1 MLGVVRTNMG
11 NIKRKFFY
19 LTLITYSAITIVP
32 FLWSLSTSLK
42 PQVEVFQ
49 ANILPKNI
57 TANAYSTVF
66 TKIQPSFPSLFANSL
81 FIAVVVVILHLLFAS
96 LAGYAFARLRFPGRD
111 LLFYI
116 VLGTM
121 MIPDQLRLVPI
132 YQLLVKLGLISD
144 NPSNYLAI
152 FLVKAIS
159 AADIFLIRQYFLS
172 IPRDLEDAAKIDG
185 AGPLQT
191 FTKIMLPNAMPV
203 LATVA
208 ILTFQ
213 GTWNDL
219 FWPSIVLQSPNHWT
233 LPFGILQFKG
243 QFSTDWPP
251 IMALV
256 VLSTL
261 PILAIYTFGQRYIIN
276 MQLSSSVKG

>member
-1 MLGVVRTNMG
+1 MDNLR
-11 NIKRKFFY
+11 RKMFY
-19 LTLITYSAITIVP
+19 FILIGYSAFTVIP

-49 ANILPKNI
+49 SNILPRDATVK
-57 TANAYSTVF
+57 AYSTVF

-81 FIAVVVVILHLLFAS
+81 FIASVVVILHLVFAS

-111 LLFYI
+111 VLFYV

-132 YQLLVKLGLISD
+132 YQLLVKMGLIS
-144 NPSNYLAI
+144 NHPSNYLAI
-152 FLVKAIS
+152 FLVKAIG
-159 AADIFLIRQYFLS
+159 AADIFLIRQFFLS

-185 AGPLQT
+185 AGPFQT
-191 FTKIMLPNAMPV
+191 FTKVMLPNAMPV

-233 LPFGILQFKG
+233 LPFGIMQFKG

>member
-1 MLGVVRTNMG
+1 MDNL
-11 NIKRKFFY
+11 KRKIFY
-19 LTLITYSAITIVP
+19 LILITYSALTLIP
-32 FLWSLSTSLK
+32 FLWSISTSLK

-49 ANILPKNI
+49 SNILPQDGTLK
-57 TANAYSTVF
+57 AYGTVF

-81 FIAVVVVILHLLFAS
+81 FIACVVVILHLIFAS
-96 LAGYAFARLRFPGRD
+96 LAGYAFARLNFPGRD
-111 LLFYI
+111 LLFYV

-132 YQLLVKLGLISD
+132 YQLLVKLELISD
-144 NPSNYLAI
+144 NPSNYLGI
-152 FLVKAIS
+152 FLVKAIA

-185 AGPLQT
+185 AGPFQT
-191 FTKIMLPNAMPV
+191 FTRVMLPNAMPV

-219 FWPSIVLQSPNHWT
+219 FWPSIILQSPNHWT

-243 QFSTDWPP
+243 QFQTDWPP

-276 MQLSSSVKG
+276 MQLASSVKG

>member
-1 MLGVVRTNMG
+1 MNNL
-11 NIKRKFFY
+11 KRKFFY
-19 LTLITYSAITIVP
+19 FILIAYSAITLIP
-32 FLWSLSTSLK
+32 FLWSISTSLK

-49 ANILPKNI
+49 SNILPQNGSMK
-57 TANAYSTVF
+57 AYGTVF

-81 FIAVVVVILHLLFAS
+81 FIACVVVILHLIFAS
-96 LAGYAFARLRFPGRD
+96 LAGYAFARLHFPGRD

-132 YQLLVKLGLISD
+132 YQLLVKMGLISSH
-144 NPSNYLAI
+144 PSNYLAI
-152 FLVKAIS
+152 FLVKAI
-159 AADIFLIRQYFLS
+159 AAGDIFLIRQYFLS

-185 AGPLQT
+185 AGPFQT
-191 FTKIMLPNAMPV
+191 FTRVMLPNAMPV

-243 QFSTDWPP
+243 QFQTDWPP

>member
-1 MLGVVRTNMG
+1 MDNL
-11 NIKRKFFY
+11 KRKFFY
-19 LTLITYSAITIVP
+19 LILITYSALTLIP
-32 FLWSLSTSLK
+32 FLWSISTSLK

-49 ANILPKNI
+49 SNILPQDGTLK
-57 TANAYSTVF
+57 AYGTVF

-81 FIAVVVVILHLLFAS
+81 FIACVVVILHLIFAS
-96 LAGYAFARLRFPGRD
+96 LAGYAFARLNFPGRD
-111 LLFYI
+111 ILFYI

-132 YQLLVKLGLISD
+132 YQLLVKLELISD
-144 NPSNYLAI
+144 NPSNYLGI
-152 FLVKAIS
+152 FLVKAIA

-185 AGPLQT
+185 AGPFQT
-191 FTKIMLPNAMPV
+191 FTRVMLPNAMPV

-219 FWPSIVLQSPNHWT
+219 FWPSIILQSPNHWT

-243 QFSTDWPP
+243 QFQTDWPP

-261 PILAIYTFGQRYIIN
+261 PILAIYTFGQRFIIN

>member
-1 MLGVVRTNMG
+1 M
-11 NIKRKFFY
+11 
-19 LTLITYSAITIVP
+19 
-32 FLWSLSTSLK
+32 
-42 PQVEVFQ
+42 
-49 ANILPKNI
+49 
-57 TANAYSTVF
+57 
-66 TKIQPSFPSLFANSL
+66 
-81 FIAVVVVILHLLFAS
+81 
-96 LAGYAFARLRFPGRD
+96 
-111 LLFYI
+111 
-116 VLGTM
+116 
-121 MIPDQLRLVPI
+121 
-132 YQLLVKLGLISD
+132 
-144 NPSNYLAI
+144 
-152 FLVKAIS
+152 KAIS
-159 AADIFLIRQYFLS
+159 AADIFLIRQFFLS
-172 IPRDLEDAAKIDG
+172 IPKDLEDAAKIDG

>member
-1 MLGVVRTNMG
+1 MG
-11 NIKRKFFY
+11 SIKRKFFY
-19 LTLITYSAITIVP
+19 LTLITYSAITIIP

-49 ANILPKNI
+49 ANILPENI
-57 TANAYSTVF
+57 TVNAYSTVF

-81 FIAVVVVILHLLFAS
+81 FIAVVVVIMHLVFAS

-121 MIPDQLRLVPI
+121 MIPDQLRLVPM
-132 YQLLVKLGLISD
+132 YQLLVKMGLISD

>member
-1 MLGVVRTNMG
+1 MDKV
-11 NIKRKFFY
+11 KRKFFY
-19 LTLITYSAITIVP
+19 FVLIAYSALTLIP

-49 ANILPKNI
+49 SNILPQHATVK
-57 TANAYSTVF
+57 AYGTVF

-81 FIAVVVVILHLLFAS
+81 FIASVVVILHLIFAS

-111 LLFYI
+111 VLFYI

-132 YQLLVKLGLISD
+132 YQLLVKMGLISSH
-144 NPSNYLAI
+144 PSNYLAI

-159 AADIFLIRQYFLS
+159 AADIFLIRQFFLS

-185 AGPLQT
+185 AGPFQT
-191 FTKIMLPNAMPV
+191 FTRVMLPNAMPV

-233 LPFGILQFKG
+233 LPFGIMQFKG

-261 PILAIYTFGQRYIIN
+261 PILAIYAFGQRYIIN

>member
-1 MLGVVRTNMG
+1 MT
-11 NIKRKFFY
+11 NIKRKLFY
-19 LTLITYSAITIVP
+19 LVLIAYSALTIVP
-32 FLWSLSTSLK
+32 FLWSVSTSAK
-42 PQVEVFQ
+42 PQDEVFQ
-49 ANILPKNI
+49 PNILPHHPTVK
-57 TANAYSTVF
+57 AYVTVF
-66 TKIQPSFPSLFANSL
+66 RHIQPSFPSLFANSL
-81 FIAVVVVILHLLFAS
+81 FIASVVVVLHLVFAS

-111 LLFYI
+111 FLFYV

-132 YQLLVKLGLISD
+132 YQLLVKMGLISSH
-144 NPSNYLAI
+144 PSNYLAI

-159 AADIFLIRQYFLS
+159 AADIFLIRQFFLS

-185 AGPLQT
+185 AGPFQT

-276 MQLSSSVKG
+276 MQLSSAVKG

>member
-1 MLGVVRTNMG
+1 MERRELTMTNLR
-11 NIKRKFFY
+11 RKLFY
-19 LTLITYSAITIVP
+19 FILIVYSAFTVVP
-32 FLWSLSTSLK
+32 FLWSLSTSAK
-42 PQVEVFQ
+42 PQEEVFQ
-49 ANILPKNI
+49 SNILPHHFTVK
-57 TANAYSTVF
+57 AYVTVF
-66 TKIQPSFPSLFANSL
+66 KHIQPSFPSLFANSL
-81 FIAVVVVILHLLFAS
+81 FIASVVVVLHLVFAS

-111 LLFYI
+111 LLFYV

-121 MIPDQLRLVPI
+121 MIPDQLRLVPM
-132 YQLLVKLGLISD
+132 YQLLVKMGLISSH
-144 NPSNYLAI
+144 PSNYLAI

-159 AADIFLIRQYFLS
+159 AADIFLIRQFFLS
-172 IPRDLEDAAKIDG
+172 IPKDLEDAAKIDG

>member
-1 MLGVVRTNMG
+1 MDNL
-11 NIKRKFFY
+11 KRKFFY
-19 LTLITYSAITIVP
+19 LILITYSALTLIP
-32 FLWSLSTSLK
+32 FLWSISTSLK

-49 ANILPKNI
+49 SNILPQDGTLK
-57 TANAYSTVF
+57 AYGTVF

-81 FIAVVVVILHLLFAS
+81 FIACVVVILHLIFAS
-96 LAGYAFARLRFPGRD
+96 LAGYAFARLNFPGRD
-111 LLFYI
+111 ILFYI

-132 YQLLVKLGLISD
+132 YQLLVKLELISD
-144 NPSNYLAI
+144 NPSNYLGI
-152 FLVKAIS
+152 FLVKAIA

-185 AGPLQT
+185 AGPFQT
-191 FTKIMLPNAMPV
+191 FTRVMLPNAMPV

-219 FWPSIVLQSPNHWT
+219 FWPSIILQSPNHWT

-243 QFSTDWPP
+243 QFQTDWPP

>member
-1 MLGVVRTNMG
+1 MD

-19 LTLITYSAITIVP
+19 LILIAYSAFTFIP

-49 ANILPKNI
+49 SNILPQNATVK
-57 TANAYSTVF
+57 AYSTVF

-81 FIAVVVVILHLLFAS
+81 FIASVVVILHLIFAS

-132 YQLLVKLGLISD
+132 YQLLVKMGLISSH
-144 NPSNYLAI
+144 PSNYLAI

-159 AADIFLIRQYFLS
+159 ATDIFLIRQFFLS
-172 IPRDLEDAAKIDG
+172 IPRDLDDAAKIDG
-185 AGPLQT
+185 AGPFQT
-191 FTKIMLPNAMPV
+191 FTRVMLPNAMPV

-261 PILAIYTFGQRYIIN
+261 PILAIYAFGQRYIIN

>member
-1 MLGVVRTNMG
+1 MDNL
-11 NIKRKFFY
+11 KRKFFY
-19 LTLITYSAITIVP
+19 FILIAYSALTLIP
-32 FLWSLSTSLK
+32 FLWSISTSLK

-49 ANILPKNI
+49 SNILPQNGTIK
-57 TANAYSTVF
+57 AYGTVF

-81 FIAVVVVILHLLFAS
+81 FIACVVVILHLIFAS
-96 LAGYAFARLRFPGRD
+96 LAGYAFARLHFPGRD
-111 LLFYI
+111 ILFYI

-132 YQLLVKLGLISD
+132 YQLLVKMGLIS
-144 NPSNYLAI
+144 NHPSNYLAI
-152 FLVKAIS
+152 FLVKAI
-159 AADIFLIRQYFLS
+159 AAGDIFLIRQYFLS

-185 AGPLQT
+185 AGPFQT
-191 FTKIMLPNAMPV
+191 FTRVMLPNAMPV

-243 QFSTDWPP
+243 QFQTDWPP

>member
-1 MLGVVRTNMG
+1 MWAG
-11 NIKRKFFY
+11 IKRKFFY
-19 LTLITYSAITIVP
+19 FVLIAYSAFTVVP
-32 FLWSLSTSLK
+32 FLWSLSTSAK
-42 PQVEVFQ
+42 PQEEVFQ
-49 ANILPKNI
+49 SNILPHHA
-57 TANAYSTVF
+57 TAKAYRTVF
-66 TKIQPSFPSLFANSL
+66 THIQPSFQSLFANSL
-81 FIAVVVVILHLLFAS
+81 FIAVVVVLLHLVFAS

-111 LLFYI
+111 LLFYV

-121 MIPDQLRLVPI
+121 MIPDQLRLVPV
-132 YQLLVKLGLISD
+132 YQLLVKMGLISD
-144 NPSNYLAI
+144 RPSNYLAI

-159 AADIFLIRQYFLS
+159 AADIFLIRQFFLS
-172 IPRDLEDAAKIDG
+172 IPRDLDDAAKIDG

-191 FTKIMLPNAMPV
+191 FTRIMLPNATPV

-233 LPFGILQFKG
+233 LPFGIMQFKG

-261 PILAIYTFGQRYIIN
+261 PILAIYIFGQRYIIN

>member
-1 MLGVVRTNMG
+1 MVNL
-11 NIKRKFFY
+11 KKKFFY
-19 LTLITYSAITIVP
+19 LLLIAYSAFTVVP
-32 FLWSLSTSLK
+32 FLWSLSTSVK
-42 PQVEVFQ
+42 PQEEVFQ
-49 ANILPKNI
+49 TNILPDHFTVK
-57 TANAYSTVF
+57 AYVTVF
-66 TKIQPSFPSLFANSL
+66 NRIQPSFLSLFGNSL
-81 FIAVVVVILHLLFAS
+81 FIACVVVVLHLVFAS
-96 LAGYAFARLRFPGRD
+96 LAGYAFARLKFPGRD
-111 LLFYI
+111 FLFYI

-132 YQLLVKLGLISD
+132 YQLLVKLGLIND
-144 NPSNYLAI
+144 QPSNYLAI

-159 AADIFLIRQYFLS
+159 AADIFLMRQYFLS
-172 IPRDLEDAAKIDG
+172 IPKDLEDAAKIDG

-191 FTKIMLPNAMPV
+191 FVKVMLPNAMPV

-219 FWPSIVLQSPNHWT
+219 FWPSIILQSPNHWT

-261 PILAIYTFGQRYIIN
+261 PILAIYIFGQRYIIN

>member
-1 MLGVVRTNMG
+1 MDNL
-11 NIKRKFFY
+11 KRKFFY
-19 LTLITYSAITIVP
+19 LILITYSALTLIP
-32 FLWSLSTSLK
+32 FLWSISTSLK

-49 ANILPKNI
+49 SNILPQDGTLK
-57 TANAYSTVF
+57 AYGKVF

-81 FIAVVVVILHLLFAS
+81 FIACVVVILHLIFAS
-96 LAGYAFARLRFPGRD
+96 LAGYAFARLNFPGRD
-111 LLFYI
+111 ILFYI

-132 YQLLVKLGLISD
+132 YQLLVKLELISD
-144 NPSNYLAI
+144 NPSNYLGI
-152 FLVKAIS
+152 FLVKAIA

-185 AGPLQT
+185 AGPFQT
-191 FTKIMLPNAMPV
+191 FTRVMLPNAMPV

-219 FWPSIVLQSPNHWT
+219 FWPSIILQSPNHWT

-243 QFSTDWPP
+243 QFQTDWPP

>member
-1 MLGVVRTNMG
+1 MDNL
-11 NIKRKFFY
+11 KRKIFY
-19 LTLITYSAITIVP
+19 LILITYSALTLIP
-32 FLWSLSTSLK
+32 FLWSISTSLK

-49 ANILPKNI
+49 SNILPQDGTLK
-57 TANAYSTVF
+57 AYGTVF

-81 FIAVVVVILHLLFAS
+81 FIACVVVILHLIFAS
-96 LAGYAFARLRFPGRD
+96 LAGYAFARLNFPGRD
-111 LLFYI
+111 TLFYI

-132 YQLLVKLGLISD
+132 YQLLVKLELISD
-144 NPSNYLAI
+144 NPSNYLGI
-152 FLVKAIS
+152 FLVKAIA

-185 AGPLQT
+185 AGPFQT
-191 FTKIMLPNAMPV
+191 FTRVMLPNAMPV

-219 FWPSIVLQSPNHWT
+219 FWPSIILQSPNHWT

-243 QFSTDWPP
+243 QFQTDWPP

-276 MQLSSSVKG
+276 MQLASSVKG

>member
-1 MLGVVRTNMG
+1 MDNL
-11 NIKRKFFY
+11 KRKIFY
-19 LTLITYSAITIVP
+19 LILITYSALTLIP
-32 FLWSLSTSLK
+32 FLWSISTSLK

-49 ANILPKNI
+49 SNILPQDGTLK
-57 TANAYSTVF
+57 AYGTVF

-81 FIAVVVVILHLLFAS
+81 FIACVVVILHLIFAS
-96 LAGYAFARLRFPGRD
+96 LAGYAFARLNFPGRD
-111 LLFYI
+111 ILFYI

-132 YQLLVKLGLISD
+132 YQLLVKLELISD
-144 NPSNYLAI
+144 NPSNYLGI
-152 FLVKAIS
+152 FLVKAIA

-185 AGPLQT
+185 AGPFQT
-191 FTKIMLPNAMPV
+191 FTRVMLPNAMPV

-219 FWPSIVLQSPNHWT
+219 FWPSIILQSPNHWT

-243 QFSTDWPP
+243 QFQTDWPP

-276 MQLSSSVKG
+276 MQLASSVKG

>member
-1 MLGVVRTNMG
+1 MSLIKNL
-11 NIKRKFFY
+11 KRKFFY
-19 LTLITYSAITIVP
+19 FVLIAYSAFTVVP
-32 FLWSLSTSLK
+32 FLWSLSTSAK
-42 PQVEVFQ
+42 PQDEVFQ
-49 ANILPKNI
+49 SNILPHHATVK
-57 TANAYSTVF
+57 AYVTVF
-66 TKIQPSFPSLFANSL
+66 KHIQPSFPSLFANSL
-81 FIAVVVVILHLLFAS
+81 FIASVVVVLHLVFAS
-96 LAGYAFARLRFPGRD
+96 LAGYAFARLKFPGRD
-111 LLFYI
+111 LLFYV

-132 YQLLVKLGLISD
+132 YQLLVKMGLINSH
-144 NPSNYLAI
+144 PSNYLAI

-159 AADIFLIRQYFLS
+159 ATDIFLIRQFFLS
-172 IPRDLEDAAKIDG
+172 IPRELEDAAKIDG
-185 AGPLQT
+185 AGPFGT

-233 LPFGILQFKG
+233 LPFGILEFKG

-261 PILAIYTFGQRYIIN
+261 PILAIYIFGQRFIIN

>member
-1 MLGVVRTNMG
+1 MTRALK
-11 NIKRKFFY
+11 IKKSYFFY
-19 LTLITYSAITIVP
+19 LALLAYSAFTFVP
-32 FLWSLSTSLK
+32 MIWSFSTSLK
-42 PQVEVFQ
+42 PQDEVFLQ
-49 ANILPKNI
+49 NVIPKHGSLK
-57 TANAYSTVF
+57 AYHTVF
-66 TKIQPSFPSLFANSL
+66 GKIQPNFTSLFLNSL
-81 FIAVVVVILHLLFAS
+81 FIACVIVVLHLALATP
-96 LAGYAFARLRFPGRD
+96 AGYAFARLHFPGRD

-121 MIPDQLRLVPI
+121 MVPDQLRLVPI
-132 YQLLVKLGLISD
+132 YQLLVKLGLINA

-159 AADIFLIRQYFLS
+159 AADIFLVRQYFLT
-172 IPRDLEDAAKIDG
+172 IPRELEDAAKIDG
-185 AGPLQT
+185 AGPFQT
-191 FTKIMLPNAMPV
+191 FTRIMMPNAKPV
-203 LATVA
+203 IATVM

-219 FWPSIVLQSPNHWT
+219 FWPSIVLQTPNHWT

-261 PILAIYTFGQRYIIN
+261 PLLAVYIFSQRFIIN
-276 MQLSSSVKG
+276 MQLASSVKG

>member
-1 MLGVVRTNMG
+1 MMT
-11 NIKRKFFY
+11 NIKRKLFY
-19 LTLITYSAITIVP
+19 LVLIAYSALTIVP
-32 FLWSLSTSLK
+32 FLWSVSTSAK
-42 PQVEVFQ
+42 PQDEVFQ
-49 ANILPKNI
+49 PNILPHHPTVK
-57 TANAYSTVF
+57 AYVTVF
-66 TKIQPSFPSLFANSL
+66 RHIQPSFPSLFANSL
-81 FIAVVVVILHLLFAS
+81 FIASVVVVLHLVFAS

-111 LLFYI
+111 FLFYV

-132 YQLLVKLGLISD
+132 YQLLVKMGLISSH
-144 NPSNYLAI
+144 PSNYLAI

-159 AADIFLIRQYFLS
+159 AADIFLIRQFFLS

-185 AGPLQT
+185 AGPFQT

-276 MQLSSSVKG
+276 MQLSSAVKG

>member
-1 MLGVVRTNMG
+1 MG
-11 NIKRKFFY
+11 SIKRKFFY
-19 LTLITYSAITIVP
+19 LTLITYSAITIIP

-49 ANILPKNI
+49 ANILPENI

-66 TKIQPSFPSLFANSL
+66 TKIQPSFPSLFVNSL
-81 FIAVVVVILHLLFAS
+81 FIAVVVVIMHLVFAS

-121 MIPDQLRLVPI
+121 MIPDQLRLVPM
-132 YQLLVKLGLISD
+132 YQLLVKMGLISD

>member
-1 MLGVVRTNMG
+1 MDNL
-11 NIKRKFFY
+11 KRKFFY
-19 LTLITYSAITIVP
+19 FILIAYSALTLIP
-32 FLWSLSTSLK
+32 FLWSISTSLK

-49 ANILPKNI
+49 SNILPQNGTMK
-57 TANAYSTVF
+57 AYGTVF

-81 FIAVVVVILHLLFAS
+81 FIACVVVILHLIFAS
-96 LAGYAFARLRFPGRD
+96 LAGYAFARLHFPGRD
-111 LLFYI
+111 ILFYI

-132 YQLLVKLGLISD
+132 YQLLVKMGLISSH
-144 NPSNYLAI
+144 PSNYLAI
-152 FLVKAIS
+152 FLVKAI
-159 AADIFLIRQYFLS
+159 AAGDIFLIRQYFLS

-185 AGPLQT
+185 AGPFQT
-191 FTKIMLPNAMPV
+191 FTRVMLPNAMPV

-243 QFSTDWPP
+243 QFQTDWPP

>member
-1 MLGVVRTNMG
+1 MG

-49 ANILPKNI
+49 ANILPENI

-81 FIAVVVVILHLLFAS
+81 FIAVVVVILHLIFAS

-276 MQLSSSVKG
+276 MQLASSVKG

>member
-1 MLGVVRTNMG
+1 MG
-11 NIKRKFFY
+11 SIKRKFFY

-49 ANILPKNI
+49 ANILPENI
-57 TANAYSTVF
+57 TVNAYSTVF

-81 FIAVVVVILHLLFAS
+81 FIAVVVVIMHLVFAS

-121 MIPDQLRLVPI
+121 MIPDQLRLVPM
-132 YQLLVKLGLISD
+132 YQLLVKMGLISD

>member
-1 MLGVVRTNMG
+1 MLGVVTTKMD
-11 NIKRKFFY
+11 NIRRKFFY
-19 LTLITYSAITIVP
+19 FILITYSAITVIP
-32 FLWSLSTSLK
+32 FLWSLSTSFK

-49 ANILPKNI
+49 SNILPDHVNGR
-57 TANAYSTVF
+57 AYSTVF

-81 FIAVVVVILHLLFAS
+81 FIAVVVVILHLVFAS
-96 LAGYAFARLRFPGRD
+96 LAGYAFARLHFPGRD

-121 MIPDQLRLVPI
+121 MIPDQLRLVPM
-132 YQLLVKLGLISD
+132 YQLLVKLGLISSH
-144 NPSNYLAI
+144 PSNYLAI

-185 AGPLQT
+185 AGPFQT
-191 FTKIMLPNAMPV
+191 FTRIMLPNAMPV

>member
-1 MLGVVRTNMG
+1 MWTSL
-11 NIKRKFFY
+11 KRKFFY
-19 LTLITYSAITIVP
+19 FVLIAYSAITVVP
-32 FLWSLSTSLK
+32 FLWSISTSAK
-42 PQVEVFQ
+42 PQAEVFQ
-49 ANILPKNI
+49 SNILPQHA
-57 TANAYSTVF
+57 TVRAYKTVF
-66 TKIQPSFPSLFANSL
+66 TLIQPSFQSLFANSL
-81 FIAVVVVILHLLFAS
+81 FIAIVVVVLHLVFAS
-96 LAGYAFARLRFPGRD
+96 LAGYAFARLHFPGRN
-111 LLFYI
+111 LLFYV

-132 YQLLVKLGLISD
+132 YQLLVKMGLISD
-144 NPSNYLAI
+144 RPSNYLAI

-159 AADIFLIRQYFLS
+159 AADIFLIRQFFLS
-172 IPRDLEDAAKIDG
+172 IPRDLDDAAKIDG

-191 FTKIMLPNAMPV
+191 FTRIMLPNAMPV

-233 LPFGILQFKG
+233 LPFGIMQFKG

-261 PILAIYTFGQRYIIN
+261 PILAIYIFGQRYIIN